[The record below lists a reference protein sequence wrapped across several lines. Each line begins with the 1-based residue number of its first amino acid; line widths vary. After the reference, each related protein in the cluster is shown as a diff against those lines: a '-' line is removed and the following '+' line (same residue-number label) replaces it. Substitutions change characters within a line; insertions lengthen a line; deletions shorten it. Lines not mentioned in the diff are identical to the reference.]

1 MIYHVFSQRHAMS
14 KRALYPISAAFL
26 VLGIFLWSNLLKP
39 SPWIGDIPVAS
50 PETNVLAATENPV
63 DTAAEVGLT
72 VKIPKQSDTLSFST
86 QAEVL
91 RFSLRA
97 EGPYT
102 LRYLTMQIEASGLKP
117 IPDWTVYK
125 MKGGQIDFSESVG
138 YGETQID
145 GFVRLRLF
153 SSRSA
158 AYLGESG
165 EQEFAV
171 LASVLKDP
179 AAPAATVSL
188 SLPQELPP
196 ETDWAWLP
204 GSHGETWLSVG
215 ESLGAADVLGLP
227 TKSIQKE

>member
-1 MIYHVFSQRHAMS
+1 MIYDVFSQRHAMS
-14 KRALYPISAAFL
+14 KRALYPTLAAFL

-39 SPWIGDIPVAS
+39 SSWIGDIPVAS

-91 RFSLRA
+91 RFTLRA
-97 EGPYT
+97 DGPYT
-102 LRYLTMQIEASGLKP
+102 LRYLTVEVETSGLKP
-117 IPDWTVYK
+117 ITDWTVYK
-125 MKGGQIDFSESVG
+125 VKNGQIDFSESVG
-138 YGETQID
+138 YGESPVNN
-145 GFVRLRLF
+145 FVRLRLF

-158 AYLGESG
+158 AYLGAEG

-188 SLPQELPP
+188 SLPQELPL

-204 GSHGETWLSVG
+204 GNHGETWLSVG
-215 ESLGAADVLGLP
+215 ESVGAADVLGLP